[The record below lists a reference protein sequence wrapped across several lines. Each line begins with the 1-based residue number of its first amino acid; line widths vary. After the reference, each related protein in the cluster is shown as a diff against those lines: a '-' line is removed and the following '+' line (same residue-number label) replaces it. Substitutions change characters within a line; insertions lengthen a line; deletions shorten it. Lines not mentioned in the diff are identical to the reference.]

1 MKNIAIFASGSGSNF
16 KSIHHHILLGIIPG
30 EISIVISNNPTSGA
44 IKYAKTHN
52 IPTYIISKNRCP
64 DPMLREQLLTNELL
78 EKNIDLICLA
88 GYIKLIPKGIVGK
101 FKNRILNIHPS
112 LLPKFGGKGFFGI
125 NVHQAVIESGSKE
138 TGVTIH
144 FVDDSYDSGKIIE
157 QKKINVLSD
166 DTAETLASRVLKIE
180 HMFYPKIIK
189 AFCEGRILWNN
200 IHSKVEIVFED

>member
-1 MKNIAIFASGSGSNF
+1 MKNIAVFASGGGSNF
-16 KSIHHHILLGIIPG
+16 KSIHRHVQSG
-30 EISIVISNNPTSGA
+30 EIPANIVLAVSNNPGSGA

-88 GYIKLIPKGIVGK
+88 GYMKLIPKGIVGK

-189 AFCEGRILWNN
+189 AT
-200 IHSKVEIVFED
+200 KV